1 MSTLEIFERH
11 ISPFDILF
19 RNHFKSDS
27 TFQPVGNFKQP
38 HPLNIFYDDAGL
50 NFEVACTGLTK
61 KDIVLD
67 IEGDTLKISYN
78 KPFEERGDDD
88 QIHSGMIHNGLSKKS
103 FDLRYKI
110 APKFDLT
117 KIDAALNN
125 GLLEIFI
132 PLAEEAKPKSIKIK

>member
-11 ISPFDILF
+11 FSPFDILF
-19 RNHFKSDS
+19 RNQFKSDS

-78 KPFEERGDDD
+78 KTEEETFHD
-88 QIHSGMIHNGLSKKS
+88 GMIHNGLSKKS

-117 KIDAALNN
+117 QIDAALTN